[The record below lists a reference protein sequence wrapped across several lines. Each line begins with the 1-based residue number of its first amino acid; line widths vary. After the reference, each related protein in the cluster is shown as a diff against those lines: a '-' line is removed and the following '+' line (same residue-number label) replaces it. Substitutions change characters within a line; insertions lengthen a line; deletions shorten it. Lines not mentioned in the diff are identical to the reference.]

1 MLARELRFSDFV
13 RFDPDEGKIDFCGR
27 RAVLVQADAMGAL
40 RKELVDTLGLDIA
53 KVILSRYGYSCGH
66 GDARDLGPHLAAQ
79 DDAEYVLAGPRLHGF
94 EGVAQV
100 RTTLLKV
107 DKEGGHHEMSGTW
120 GGSYEAEQHLRL
132 FGLSAEPVCWTVA
145 GYASGF
151 SSMVFNTP
159 MICIEDRCVARGD
172 PECSW
177 RLVPA
182 AEAQDEREDYRRLFM
197 PLNLQ
202 AQLNLL
208 EQKEDYV
215 PSTVSRCAASVTVS
229 VSSFFLACFL

>member
-13 RFDPDEGKIDFCGR
+13 RFDPDQGKIDFCGR

-53 KVILSRYGYSCGH
+53 KVILSRYGYSCGY
-66 GDARDLGPHLAAQ
+66 GDARDLGPHMSAQ
-79 DDAEYVLAGPRLHGF
+79 DDAEFVLAGPRLHGF

-100 RTTLLKV
+100 RTTSLKV
-107 DKEGGHHEMSGTW
+107 DNEGGHHEMSGTW

-151 SSMVFNTP
+151 S
-159 MICIEDRCVARGD
+159 
-172 PECSW
+172 
-177 RLVPA
+177 
-182 AEAQDEREDYRRLFM
+182 
-197 PLNLQ
+197 
-202 AQLNLL
+202 
-208 EQKEDYV
+208 
-215 PSTVSRCAASVTVS
+215 
-229 VSSFFLACFL
+229 